1 MPTLYLSSFKAS
13 AKLVAK
19 VDFYLDKHAHLFPD
33 DSQKVS
39 YLMQYK
45 DSSNWPNDKILSN
58 EFESIGFYISN
69 HPLNDYQDILQQNK
83 VKTFKEFENSTDH
96 ECFMAGTIMSVKEKK
111 TAKGNSYAI
120 VKFSDLSKVFELFLF
135 SEILESNRKI
145 LVEGKSFI
153 LTIIKDKENKENK
166 FRRISVRKIVP
177 IENVVKQN
185 YNNVHIELE
194 SSNDLDKLY
203 DTIKEKG
210 DTKIK
215 ISINEVGKKY
225 LFELKEKRKFDA
237 KTFESLNK
245 ERFIKKINV

>member
-1 MPTLYLSSFKAS
+1 M
-13 AKLVAK
+13 
-19 VDFYLDKHAHLFPD
+19 
-33 DSQKVS
+33 
-39 YLMQYK
+39 
-45 DSSNWPNDKILSN
+45 
-58 EFESIGFYISN
+58 
-69 HPLNDYQDILQQNK
+69 
-83 VKTFKEFENSTDH
+83 
-96 ECFMAGTIMSVKEKK
+96 
-111 TAKGNSYAI
+111 
-120 VKFSDLSKVFELFLF
+120 
-135 SEILESNRKI
+135 
-145 LVEGKSFI
+145 
-153 LTIIKDKENKENK
+153 
-166 FRRISVRKIVP
+166 RKIVP